1 MTDFVRALDTQTGQ
15 VVNLDLTPQWS
26 PPGTRGKEQQAVTEG
41 NAKYIGD
48 TRPKGKPCS
57 EIPPGFAAPKGFQGC
72 SHGYMAPHLVWPQ
85 QTPAPAPEPVA
96 PVKRGRGRPK
106 GSKNKAPK
114 IVAIP
119 SMGPDPAPDVPVLD
133 LDPDKLAAVIKALKD
148 AGLV

>member
-1 MTDFVRALDTQTGQ
+1 MTDFVRALDTQTGR

-41 NAKYIGD
+41 NAKYTGD
-48 TRPKGKPCS
+48 TRVKGKPCS
-57 EIPPGFAAPKGFQGC
+57 EIPPGFAAPKGWQGC

-85 QTPAPAPEPVA
+85 QTLAPAPEPVA

-106 GSKNKAPK
+106 GSKNKSKGGGMPLKGVDAVKPMP
-114 IVAIP
+114 I
-119 SMGPDPAPDVPVLD
+119 GDTDPT
-133 LDPDKLAAVIKALKD
+133 KLAAVIAALKD